1 MNNPAIQR
9 RARGFARMDANKQ
22 REIASRGGRAAHAHG
37 TAHKFSTEEARAA
50 GRKGGEAI
58 SGNREHMARIGRLGG
73 EARRARRAER
83 NSDVP
88 GNDTGNDNTSATSGR
103 EEPAGNQSSAADAR
117 FNDAQGKDSS
127 RTDIERDVSQ
137 RDEAEPAR
145 KK

>member
-83 NSDVP
+83 NSDAS
-88 GNDTGNDNTSATSGR
+88 GNDTADIA
-103 EEPAGNQSSAADAR
+103 SSTNAADAR
-117 FNDAQGKDSS
+117 FNDAQASDAT
-127 RTDIERDVSQ
+127 RTDVERDVSQ
-137 RDEAEPAR
+137 RDEPEAPR

>member
-9 RARGFARMDANKQ
+9 RARGFARMDVNKQ

-73 EARRARRAER
+73 EARRARREER
-83 NSDVP
+83 NADAS
-88 GNDTGNDNTSATSGR
+88 GNDTGNNIASGKSGR
-103 EEPAGNQSSAADAR
+103 DEPTGGGAAADAR
-117 FNDAQGKDSS
+117 YNDAPGNDAS
-127 RTDIERDVSQ
+127 RTDVERETSP
-137 RDEAEPAR
+137 RDEPEPQR

>member
-1 MNNPAIQR
+1 
-9 RARGFARMDANKQ
+9 MDANKQ

-83 NSDVP
+83 NSDAS
-88 GNDTGNDNTSATSGR
+88 GNDTADIA
-103 EEPAGNQSSAADAR
+103 SSTNAADAR
-117 FNDAQGKDSS
+117 FNDAQASDAT
-127 RTDIERDVSQ
+127 RTDVERDVSQ
-137 RDEAEPAR
+137 RDEPEAPR